1 MAKESAAP
9 SPAAAFHHILFPVD
23 FTNRCSA
30 AAKHVR
36 AMAASFNANITL
48 VHAVDDP
55 LKWYGA
61 PDPEAVVEV
70 DIPRV
75 REESGQTLR
84 KFAQAEFPGSDIPI
98 VSDLGDPADLIER
111 ISKSVN
117 ADLIMMPT
125 SGRGRFRA
133 AILGSIT
140 TKVLHDLTIPVWT
153 DTHREAALPEQS
165 LPIRS
170 VICAID
176 LGPESVGALRFA
188 AGLAHHFGATL
199 CIAHGIPVTEMSLG
213 RYSGI
218 EPPMYMEDFARIEI
232 EKLQSEAGTAAEVR
246 LESAPIATAVRN
258 AALERGAGL
267 VVIGRGEIGES
278 AGRLR
283 EHTHSIIRESP
294 CPVLSL

>member
-1 MAKESAAP
+1 MSKESAAP
-9 SPAAAFHHILFPVD
+9 TPRAAFQRILFPVD
-23 FTNRCSA
+23 FTDRCAA

-36 AMAASFNANITL
+36 AMAASFNADVTL

-75 REESGQTLR
+75 REESGQSLR
-84 KFAQAEFPGSDIPI
+84 NFAQTEFPGFDIPI

-111 ISKSVN
+111 ISKTVN

-125 SGRGRFRA
+125 RGSSRFRA
-133 AILGSIT
+133 ALLGSIT

-153 DTHREAALPEQS
+153 DAHREAALADGN

-170 VICAID
+170 VVCAID

-188 AGLAHHFGATL
+188 AEFARHFGATL
-199 CIAHGIPVTEMSLG
+199 GIAHGIPVTEMLLG
-213 RYSGI
+213 RYSEI
-218 EPPMYMEDFARIEI
+218 EPPMYMEDFARAEI
-232 EKLQSEAGTAAEVR
+232 EKLQSEAGTSAEVH
-246 LESAPIATAVRN
+246 LESAAIATAVRN
-258 AALERGAGL
+258 AAIERSADL

-278 AGRLR
+278 AGRLK

>member
-1 MAKESAAP
+1 MN
-9 SPAAAFHHILFPVD
+9 FQHILFPVD
-23 FTNRCSA
+23 FTDRCSA

-36 AMAASFNANITL
+36 AMAVLFNANITV

-75 REESGQTLR
+75 REESGLALR
-84 KFAQAEFPGSDIPI
+84 KFAQTEFPGSDIPI
-98 VSDLGDPADLIER
+98 VADLGDPADLIER
-111 ISKSVN
+111 ISNTVR

-125 SGRGRFRA
+125 RGRGRFRA
-133 AILGSIT
+133 ALLGSIT

-153 DTHREAALPEQS
+153 DSHREAALSQHN

-170 VICAID
+170 VVCAID
-176 LGPESVGALRFA
+176 LRPESLGVLRFA
-188 AGLAHHFGATL
+188 ADFTERCGATL
-199 CIAHGIPVTEMSLG
+199 CIAHGIPATEMLLG
-213 RYSGI
+213 SYRKI
-218 EPPMYMEDFARIEI
+218 EPPMYMEDFARGEI
-232 EKLQSEAGTAAEVR
+232 EKLQTEAGTSAEAR
-246 LESAPIATAVRN
+246 LESAPIGAAVRN
-258 AALERGAGL
+258 AAAEYRADL
-267 VVIGRGEIGES
+267 VVVGRGEIGQS
-278 AGRLR
+278 TGRLK

>member
-1 MAKESAAP
+1 MR
-9 SPAAAFHHILFPVD
+9 FQHILFPVD
-23 FTNRCSA
+23 FSDRCSA

-36 AMAASFNANITL
+36 VMAALFDANITV

-70 DIPRV
+70 DVRRV
-75 REESGQTLR
+75 REESDQSLR
-84 KFAQAEFPGSDIPI
+84 KFAQTEFPGSDIPI
-98 VSDLGDPADLIER
+98 VSDLGDPVDLIER
-111 ISKSVN
+111 VSKTVQ

-125 SGRGRFRA
+125 RGRGRFRA
-133 AILGSIT
+133 ALLGSIT

-153 DTHREAALPEQS
+153 DVHREAALSQQN

-170 VICAID
+170 VVCAID
-176 LGPESVGALRFA
+176 LGPESLGAVQFA
-188 AGLAHHFGATL
+188 ADFAGHCGATL
-199 CIAHGIPVTEMSLG
+199 CIAHGIPATEMLLG
-213 RYSGI
+213 SYSKI
-218 EPPMYMEDFARIEI
+218 EPPMYMEDFARTEI
-232 EKLQSEAGTAAEVR
+232 EKLQSAAGTSAKVW

-258 AALERGAGL
+258 AAVEHRADL
-267 VVIGRGEIGES
+267 VVIGRGEIGQS
-278 AGRLR
+278 AGRLK